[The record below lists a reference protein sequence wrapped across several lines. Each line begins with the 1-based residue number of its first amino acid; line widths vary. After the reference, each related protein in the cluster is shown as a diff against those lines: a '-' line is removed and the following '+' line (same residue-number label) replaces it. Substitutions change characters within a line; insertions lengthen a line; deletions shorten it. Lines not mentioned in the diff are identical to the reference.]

1 MREPMKKIATVIACI
16 LALGLSS
23 SFAGPGGADEV
34 IVSVAKSGP
43 EDAARLRALGL
54 DLLFEAEGRVFIVAS
69 PADLGALETAGLAF
83 RFETER
89 CPSAG
94 ASPAPSTQAAGGLN
108 GAFHDYSEV
117 EAELDSLQREFPN
130 LAKVYDLGLTLEGRH
145 IYALKVSARVD
156 LDEAEAQVLFLG
168 CHHAR
173 EWISVEVP
181 LLFGRYAVEHYST
194 DAEMKRLLD
203 HSEVWIVPLVNPDG
217 LEYTIYTYRYWRKNR
232 RDNGEGSFGVDVN
245 RNYDYAW
252 GIDNAG
258 SSPDPSSDVYRG
270 PSAAS
275 EPETQAVQGLI
286 ASRNFQAL
294 ISYHSYAQDILFP
307 WGYTTTPAPDAAR
320 LRDLAAGMSARI
332 QAVNGRTYSYGEA
345 GSLLYLTNGDITDW
359 AYGRFRVMAFTI
371 ELPPNNYFSGNF
383 FNAESEIQSIF
394 LENVRA
400 MQYLIDQSLT
410 LFAAEAA
417 AAAKPEPKPGD
428 HSRETGPVKH

>member
-1 MREPMKKIATVIACI
+1 MKRIAMVMAFV
-16 LALGLSS
+16 LALALTFA
-23 SFAGPGGADEV
+23 FAGPGGTDEV
-34 IVSVAKSGP
+34 VVSVAKSGP
-43 EDAARLRALGL
+43 EDVARLRALGL

-89 CPSAG
+89 L
-94 ASPAPSTQAAGGLN
+94 APTGSFAALAPQAAGDIN
-108 GAFHDYSEV
+108 GDFHDYAEV

-130 LAKVYDLGLTLEGRH
+130 LAKVHDLGLTLEGRH
-145 IYALKVSARVD
+145 VYALKVSARVD
-156 LDEAEAQVLFLG
+156 VDEAEAQVLFLG

-181 LLFGRYAVEHYST
+181 LLFARYALERYAS
-194 DAEMKRLLD
+194 DAEMRRLLD

-217 LEYTIYTYRYWRKNR
+217 LEYTISTYRYWRKNR
-232 RDNGEGSFGVDVN
+232 RDNGDGSFGIDIN

-286 ASRNFQAL
+286 ASRHFQAL

-320 LRDLAAGMSARI
+320 LRDLAAAMSARI
-332 QAVNGRTYSYGEA
+332 QAVNGRTYAYGEA
-345 GSLLYLTNGDITDW
+345 GSTLYLTNGDITDW

-371 ELPPNNYFSGNF
+371 ELPPDSYFQGNF
-383 FNAESEIQSIF
+383 FNAESEIQSLF
-394 LENVRA
+394 LENVPA
-400 MQYLIDQSLT
+400 MEYLIDQSMI
-410 LFAAEAA
+410 LFAEEAA
-417 AAAKPEPKPGD
+417 ASAAVKSEPRTGD
-428 HSRETGPVKH
+428 HARETRPVKR